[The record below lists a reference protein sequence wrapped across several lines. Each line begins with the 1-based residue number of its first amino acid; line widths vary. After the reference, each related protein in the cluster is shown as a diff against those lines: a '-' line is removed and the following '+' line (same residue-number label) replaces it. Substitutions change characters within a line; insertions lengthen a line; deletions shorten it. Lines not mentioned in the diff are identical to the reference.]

1 MNRRYFIGSGGAA
14 LALTGCAHRQ
24 PVLGAL
30 ERSLQ
35 RIEEIDKHGPAINAV
50 IEINPDARSI
60 AEALEGKTALSAL
73 HGVPVLIKD
82 NIETADAMETTAG
95 SLALVGA
102 RPKRDAFIVERLR
115 ASGLVLLGKTNLS
128 EWANIRSSKSTS
140 GWSARGGLTRNPHW
154 LTHNTSGSSSG
165 SAAAVAAGL
174 VPLAIGTE
182 TNGSIVS
189 PASACGIVG
198 FKPTV
203 GMVSRSGIIPIT
215 HWQDTAG
222 PMARTVREAAS
233 LLNVIAGSD
242 ERDAMTKDARVTD
255 FTAGLRADALKG
267 KRLGVVR
274 AMTGGHAAVLALFE
288 QSLKAMRDAGAIVVD
303 PVELRHHDEINRP
316 AFLAMLT
323 EFRADLNA
331 YLEQRGAKVTSLAAV
346 IAFNEGHRAQ
356 ELPHFGHDFFELAE
370 KLGTDEALAMAKEA
384 RTEARRLAGPEGID
398 AALREHQLDALI
410 CPTSDPIH
418 KTDLAKGDAHVRVCS
433 SPAAIAG
440 YPHLTVPMGFVDD
453 LPVGLS
459 FFGTAWSDAA
469 MLALGHAFEQAMP
482 AFREPRFLTD

>member
-1 MNRRYFIGSGGAA
+1 MNRREFIGSTSAT
-14 LALTGCAHRQ
+14 LALSGCAGHRLI
-24 PVLGAL
+24 VGAT
-30 ERSLQ
+30 ERCLQ
-35 RIEEIDKHGPAINAV
+35 RIDEIDKHGPAINSV
-50 IEINPDARSI
+50 IEINSDARRI
-60 AEALEGKTALSAL
+60 AEALEGKAPLSAL
-73 HGVPVLIKD
+73 HGLPILIKD

-95 SLALVGA
+95 SLALVGSK
-102 RPKRDAFIVERLR
+102 PKRDAFIVERLR

-140 GWSARGGLTRNPHW
+140 GWSARGGLTRNPHR

-189 PASACGIVG
+189 PASACGVVG

-203 GMVSRSGIIPIT
+203 GMVSRTCIIPIT

-222 PMARTVREAAS
+222 PMARTVREAAM
-233 LLNVIAGSD
+233 LLNVIAGRD

-255 FTAGLRADALKG
+255 FVAALRADALKG

-274 AMTGGHAAVLALFE
+274 AMSGENAQVLALFE
-288 QSLKAMRDAGAIVVD
+288 QALKAMRDAGAIIVD
-303 PVELRHHDEINRP
+303 PVELPHHSEINRP

-331 YLEQRGAKVTSLAAV
+331 YLRERGASVKSVAEV
-346 IAFNEGHRAQ
+346 IAFNEAHREQ
-356 ELPHFGHDFFELAE
+356 ELLHFGQDFFELAE
-370 KLGTDEALAMAKEA
+370 KLGTEEAVAMAKEA

-410 CPTSDPIH
+410 CPTNDPIH
-418 KTDLAKGDAHVRVCS
+418 KTDLANGDARVRVCS
-433 SPAAIAG
+433 APAAIAG

-459 FFGTAWSDAA
+459 FSGAAWSDAS
-469 MLALGHAFEQAMP
+469 MLALGHGFEQVMP
-482 AFREPRFLTD
+482 AFREPKFRAD